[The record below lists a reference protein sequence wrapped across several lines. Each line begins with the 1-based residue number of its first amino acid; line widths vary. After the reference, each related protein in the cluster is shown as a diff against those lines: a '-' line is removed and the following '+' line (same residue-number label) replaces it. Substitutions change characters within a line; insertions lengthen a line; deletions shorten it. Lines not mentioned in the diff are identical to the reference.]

1 MAEKMKRD
9 AADGVKVGGDDW
21 SSAGWEQHYN
31 DDDEFAPGDYQ
42 EEDEGASFEAF
53 CPGCRTYQEWEG
65 AIGEHR
71 ELKCGNCRYIRRS
84 LSRLLHS

>member
-42 EEDEGASFEAF
+42 EEDEGAS
-53 CPGCRTYQEWEG
+53 
-65 AIGEHR
+65 GEHR